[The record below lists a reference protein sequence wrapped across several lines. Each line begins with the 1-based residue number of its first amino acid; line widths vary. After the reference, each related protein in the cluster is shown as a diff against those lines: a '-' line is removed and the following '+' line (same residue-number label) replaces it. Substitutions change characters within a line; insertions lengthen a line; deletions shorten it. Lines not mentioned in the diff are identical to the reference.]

1 MKSRKETATAFI
13 MGKRCTASNFTTDG
27 QEATSFDT
35 VIAAHVGRA
44 VLIKDVYTFV
54 YWGERLTG
62 RTRTTERQKAAIVW
76 AAHLAK
82 VPAFV
87 VPNIGILGEHTHREN
102 LEFLRAEAKEC
113 REKAKRA
120 RLEENRIFWA
130 ERAEEK
136 TKTANRYYKL
146 FLTA

>member
-1 MKSRKETATAFI
+1 MKSREYTATAFVE
-13 MGKRCTASNFTTDG
+13 GRKATASNFTTDG
-27 QEATSFDT
+27 DEATSFDT

-44 VLIKDVYTFV
+44 VLIKDIYTFV
-54 YWGERLTG
+54 YCGERLTG
-62 RTRTTERQKAAIVW
+62 RTPTTERQKAAIIW

-87 VPNIGILGEHTHREN
+87 VPNIGIWGEHTHRAN
-102 LEFLRAEAKEC
+102 LKFLRAEAKKC

-120 RLEENRIFWA
+120 RLDTWRTYWA